1 MLQVQFINTIFIIVE
16 AACPS
21 VLRSTLSAKYK
32 LRKTVRVKF
41 LLPAVVVMH
50 QLKRG

>member
-21 VLRSTLSAKYK
+21 VLRSTLSAKYR
-32 LRKTVRVKF
+32 LRKTESNS
-41 LLPAVVVMH
+41 LCL
-50 QLKRG
+50 QLW